1 MTLKMKDFEDFGW
14 TRGCAKCVHM
24 RRFGSSLTKHAP
36 TLHSQ
41 QCRDRITNELAKTAA
56 GILRIAN
63 GQARRLYE
71 KIVENRCNFIN
82 G

>member
-1 MTLKMKDFEDFGW
+1 MTLKMNDFADFGW

-24 RRFGSSLTKHAP
+24 RRFGSSKHAP

-41 QCRDRITNELAKTAA
+41 QCRDRITNELAKAAA
-56 GILRIAN
+56 GKLRIAN
-63 GQARRLYE
+63 GQAHKLYE
-71 KIVENRCNFIN
+71 KLVEKRCNFTN